1 MTAFSEE
8 LREIF
13 EAEYAAANG
22 MKALQVKFLRACTG
36 GYRDPEITRAAR
48 AFRET
53 LTYLRAA

>member
-1 MTAFSEE
+1 MTEYSEQ

-36 GYRDPEITRAAR
+36 GYRDPEITQAAR
-48 AFRET
+48 AFRQA
-53 LTYLRAA
+53 LTFRRAA